1 MLFFF
6 VCFFKELVYCRFE
19 CEYNIIDRLVRL
31 EIARENLEKKVIVLE
46 DVNNVKSRLIDE
58 LKTQLDDVKSKK
70 QAVALKVR
78 LSGDVKLTAGQKLQ
92 YDTVVVN
99 VGNSFDEE
107 SGFFR
112 APVSGVYIFSV
123 TSCSKGNDWGVL
135 NIVKDREVIGQV
147 RSGDNDGYWD
157 CNSEVTTSYVEISSA
172 VWVEYE
178 SGKSGVVNSGHWCS
192 FTAVLVN

>member
-1 MLFFF
+1 M
-6 VCFFKELVYCRFE
+6 
-19 CEYNIIDRLVRL
+19 
-31 EIARENLEKKVIVLE
+31 
-46 DVNNVKSRLIDE
+46 NNAKSELIDE

-78 LSGDVKLTAGQKLQ
+78 LSGDVKLTVGQKLQ

-99 VGNSFDEE
+99 LGNSFDEA

-123 TSCSKGNDWGVL
+123 TSCSKDTDWGIL

-147 RSGDNDGYWD
+147 RSGDDKYYD
-157 CNSEVTTSYVEISSA
+157 CNSEVTTSYVEVNSA
-172 VWVEYE
+172 VWVEME
-178 SGKSGVVNSGHWCS
+178 SGKTGIVNTYHWCS

>member
-1 MLFFF
+1 M
-6 VCFFKELVYCRFE
+6 
-19 CEYNIIDRLVRL
+19 
-31 EIARENLEKKVIVLE
+31 
-46 DVNNVKSRLIDE
+46 NNAKSELIDE

-78 LSGDVKLTAGQKLQ
+78 LSGNVKLTVGQKLQ

-99 VGNSFDEE
+99 VGNSFEKA

-123 TSCSKGNDWGVL
+123 TSCSKDTDWGVL

-147 RSGDNDGYWD
+147 RSGDAGGYFD
-157 CNSEVTTSYVEISSA
+157 CNSEVTTSYVEVNSA
-172 VWVEYE
+172 VWVEME
-178 SGKSGVVNSGHWCS
+178 SGKSGIVNAYHWCS